1 MIMSQQL
8 MAQIESE
15 VVDFVSD
22 LRIGLRPCRKQ
33 KIRKPD
39 FAVARRWRLRRVR
52 EAEEDVDEGVLVPVG
67 ET

>member
-1 MIMSQQL
+1 MSQQL
-8 MAQIESE
+8 IAQMESD

-39 FAVARRWRLRRVR
+39 FAVARRCRLRGVR
-52 EAEEDVDEGVLVPVG
+52 GLDDAVDDGVLVPVG
-67 ET
+67 EA